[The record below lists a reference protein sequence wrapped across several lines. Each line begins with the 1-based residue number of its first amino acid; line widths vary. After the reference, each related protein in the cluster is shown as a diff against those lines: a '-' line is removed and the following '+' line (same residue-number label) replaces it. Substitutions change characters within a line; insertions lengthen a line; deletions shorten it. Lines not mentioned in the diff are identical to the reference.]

1 VTVRLSVTV
10 LLVTPAVLLPAPPA
24 AADRPPPAQ
33 PRPVGKGVPLMRS
46 FESPPAPRSRPCLQH
61 LAPGLDVLTETT
73 NVGVLRRN
81 GRVLLIN
88 SLPPSVLRAAGIRP
102 EQVDWV
108 LITHSHRSAA
118 EGVAELAAAGAKVA
132 VPEAERTLFE
142 NPQAFWANDAAC
154 RVHCYHFHPSP
165 CTVWEPVSVARG
177 LGDGEA
183 IAWQG
188 LRIQAIATPGP
199 TDGGMS
205 YLVDADGLRVAFIGD
220 LMSSPGKL
228 WEFHRLQG
236 RRVTPGAGEMGEY
249 HGFGERADEVLA
261 SLDRVVSAAAQT
273 LVPSHGATMP
283 EPRAAVEALR
293 TNVAACLS
301 NYCSISAARWY
312 FAGVRPEWPADRTY
326 LMSRLHPLPSWVREV
341 GGTTRAVVADDGHV
355 LLMDC
360 DGDLPARI
368 AEQQHSGALGPV
380 DALWI
385 THYHDDHVGSV
396 NALRAEQGC
405 HVIAHESMAD
415 ILQRPAA
422 YLMPCLNPDPIA
434 VDRITRDGESWEW
447 RGFRLTAYSLPGQSI
462 YDAALLVQKGT
473 ETVLFVG
480 DSFGPGG
487 IDDYCAQNR
496 NLLGPGLGFD
506 RCLALLEG
514 LPSGSLLVNPHVE
527 GAFAYTRQD
536 VQAMRH
542 ALSERRELFR
552 RLLDWDDPNYGL
564 DPQWVRCDPY
574 RQVAKP
580 GGEVAWDIH
589 IRNYSGSSRTATV
602 TLRLPQ
608 SWRVMVA
615 HGAVRVPAG
624 RERSVHLSALVP
636 GDWPDGRVVVGFGL
650 RYGGRPLGEMTE
662 GIVDVATS

>member
-1 VTVRLSVTV
+1 MTVHLSATV
-10 LLVTPAVLLPAPPA
+10 LLVVLAALLPASRA
-24 AADRPPPAQ
+24 AADRPPAE
-33 PRPVGKGVPLMRS
+33 PRPVSKGVPLMRS
-46 FESPPAPRSRPCLQH
+46 LEPLPAPRLHPCLQR
-61 LAPGLDVLTETT
+61 LAPGLEVVTEAT

-88 SLPPSVLRAAGIRP
+88 SLPPSVLQAAGIRP

-108 LITHSHRSAA
+108 FITHGHRSAA
-118 EGVAELAAAGAKVA
+118 EGVAGVAVAGAKVA
-132 VPEAERTLFE
+132 VPEADRTLFE
-142 NPQAFWANDAAC
+142 NPQAFWANDAAY

-165 CTVWEPVSVARG
+165 CTLREPVPVDRG
-177 LGDGEA
+177 LRDGEA
-183 IAWQG
+183 IEWRG

-199 TDGGMS
+199 TDGGMT
-205 YLVDADGLRVAFIGD
+205 YLVEADGLRVAFIGD

-228 WEFHRLQG
+228 WEFHLLQG
-236 RRVTPGAGEMGEY
+236 QRPIPGDGEMGEY
-249 HGFGERADEVLA
+249 HGFGERAEGVLA
-261 SLDRVVSAAAQT
+261 SLDRVVSAGAQA
-273 LVPSHGATMP
+273 LVPSHGIIMQ

-293 TNVAACLS
+293 ENVAACLG

-326 LMSRLHPLPSWVREV
+326 LTPRLRPLPPWVREM

-368 AEQQHSGALGPV
+368 AEQQRGQAPGPV

-396 NALRAEQGC
+396 NALRAQQGC
-405 HVIAHESMAD
+405 RVIAHETMAD
-415 ILQRPAA
+415 ILQRPDA
-422 YLMPCLNPDPIA
+422 YLMPCLNPEPIA
-434 VDRITRDGESWEW
+434 VDLSTRDGERWEW
-447 RGFRLTAYSLPGQSI
+447 RGLRLTAYSLPGQSI

-506 RCLALLEG
+506 RGLALLES

-536 VQAMRH
+536 IQAMRR

-589 IRNYSGSSRTATV
+589 IRNYSGGSRTATV
-602 TLRLPQ
+602 KLRPPQ
-608 SWRVMVA
+608 AWRVTVA
-615 HGAVRVPAG
+615 EGTVRVPPG
-624 RERSVHLSALVP
+624 KDRSVHLSTLVP
-636 GDWPDGRVVVGFGL
+636 RGCRNGRVVVGFAL

-662 GIVDVATS
+662 GIVDVTTS